1 MKRIILCRP
10 EGPRN
15 VGMALRACQNFGPCE
30 LHLVAPKRP
39 SCLVHPDFQQMSHGA
54 DEARL
59 AIVVH
64 DTLAEALT
72 DTHQVVGFTAR
83 PRDLRDRR
91 DWRKAAPD
99 LEEVATSPD
108 ECLALVFG
116 TEETGLNRAEVEQC
130 AELVHIRTSAS
141 HTSLNLAMA
150 VTVVLSDLFVTEGH
164 RERERGSKRLDQ
176 EGRLFLAGRMKE
188 VFAEK
193 IMRSAEASD
202 LVTQMIERVML
213 RAPLQNRDAK
223 AWHLILKNL
232 GSNMTPTDLGLVIH
246 EKGQRRKELKARRN
260 EEEES

>member
-72 DTHQVVGFTAR
+72 DTHHVVGFTAR

>member
-1 MKRIILCRP
+1 
-10 EGPRN
+10 
-15 VGMALRACQNFGPCE
+15 MALRACQNFGPCE
-30 LHLVAPKRP
+30 LHLVAPRRP

-54 DEARL
+54 DEARR

-64 DTLAEALT
+64 DTLKNALA
-72 DTHQVVGFTAR
+72 DTHHVVGFTAR

-91 DWRKAAPD
+91 DWRKVAPD
-99 LEEVATSPD
+99 LEQVASSPD

-116 TEETGLNRAEVEQC
+116 TEETGLDRGEVDQC

-150 VTVVLSDLFVTEGH
+150 VTVVLSDLFVGEGH

-176 EGRLFLAGRMKE
+176 EGRYFLAGRMKE

-193 IMRSAEASD
+193 VMRSAEASD
-202 LVTQMIERVML
+202 LVIQMIDRVML
-213 RAPLQNRDAK
+213 RAPLENRDAK

-232 GSNMTPTDLGLVIH
+232 GSELTPKDLGLVTH
-246 EKGQRRKELKARRN
+246 EKGQRRKELKERRDAG
-260 EEEES
+260 EDSQ